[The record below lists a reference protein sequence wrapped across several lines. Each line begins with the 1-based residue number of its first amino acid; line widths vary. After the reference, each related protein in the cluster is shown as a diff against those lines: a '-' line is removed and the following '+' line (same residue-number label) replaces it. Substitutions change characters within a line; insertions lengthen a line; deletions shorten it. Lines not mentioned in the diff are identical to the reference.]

1 MSFIFTLIFVQ
12 KKAKLTLSYL
22 HETRK
27 SPPMKRIIDY
37 FLLEWQSRT
46 RRKPLI
52 LRGARQVGKTHAIR
66 QLGKTF
72 THFIEVNLETNEAAR
87 SIMQK
92 DLDIQRIRLQLSELL
107 KIKIEPGSTL
117 LFFDEIQN
125 VPQALIALRYFY
137 EDMPELHVIAA
148 GSLLDFAIEEVGIPV
163 GRISQLY
170 MYPLSFLE
178 FLVAMGH
185 KEWAELIISKSPLFD
200 QLHEKLIDL
209 VGIYLAIGGLPE
221 AVNEWLETTT
231 TREVRIIH
239 EELLYTY
246 VQDFGK
252 YAKKHQIKY
261 LDLVFKNAIKQLA
274 RKFMYSRIDGYQKRE
289 LEPAINMLVK
299 AGIMYQICQ
308 TAGQGLPIGAG
319 ADTHFFK
326 IILLDVGLSQALLD
340 FDLSAWII
348 DPLNTF
354 VNKGELVE
362 AFVGQELLAYSDPIK
377 KASLYYWHR
386 AEASSQAEVDYLIQL
401 KGQIVPVEV
410 KSGSSTRLKS
420 MHTFLASHP
429 HSSYGLRFW
438 ATMLSGKI
446 ISIHTLSM
454 L

>member
-1 MSFIFTLIFVQ
+1 M
-12 KKAKLTLSYL
+12 KALL
-22 HETRK
+22 
-27 SPPMKRIIDY
+27 MKRIIDY
-37 FLLEWQSRT
+37 FLLEWKARL

-72 THFIEVNLETNEAAR
+72 SHFIEVNLETNEAAR
-87 SIMQK
+87 TIMEK
-92 DLDIQRIRLQLSELL
+92 DLDVQRIKLQLSELL
-107 KIKIEPGSTL
+107 KVKIEPGSTL

-137 EDMPELHVIAA
+137 EEMPELHVAAA
-148 GSLLDFAIEEVGIPV
+148 GSLLDFAIEEVGLPV
-163 GRISQLY
+163 GRVTQLY

-221 AVNEWLETTT
+221 AVTEWLETTT

-239 EELLYTY
+239 EELLYAY

-274 RKFMYSRIDGYQKRE
+274 RKFMYSRIDGYQTRE
-289 LEPAINMLVK
+289 LEPAIIMLAK
-299 AGIMYQICQ
+299 AGILYQICQ
-308 TAGQGLPIGAG
+308 TAGQGIPIGAG
-319 ADTHFFK
+319 ANTQFFK

-340 FDLSAWII
+340 YDLSVWIT

-377 KASLYYWHR
+377 KGSLYYWHR
-386 AEASSQAEVDYLIQL
+386 AETSSQAEVDYLIQL
-401 KGQIVPVEV
+401 NGQIVPIEV
-410 KSGSSTRLKS
+410 KSGNSTRLKS
-420 MHTFLASHP
+420 MHIFLASHP
-429 HSSYGLRFW
+429 QSSYGLRFW
-438 ATMLSGKI
+438 AHNALSESHIYSYPLYAIAKPLLEHNEYLQEALKHLV
-446 ISIHTLSM
+446 S
-454 L
+454 